1 MAKEKTDKKQNKT
14 PNYVAMESALGAV
27 CLLLTKAPSFKYLF
41 AGEYE
46 WRIIPAIATNQFALF
61 RNDKKEP
68 IAFVSFASINEEI
81 EKRLLSGSLKLT
93 PAEWKSGDKLY
104 IIDVISPFAGVP
116 EILKQLGENQFKDKK
131 IHILKPSK
139 DKKGGNI
146 AITLKEFLSE
156 INKNK
161 SDKE

>member
-1 MAKEKTDKKQNKT
+1 MTKEKTDKKQNKT

-41 AGEYE
+41 ANEYE
-46 WRIIPAIATNQFALF
+46 WRIIPAIAAGQFALF
-61 RNDKKEP
+61 RNDKNEP
-68 IAFVSFASINEEI
+68 IAFVSFASVNEEV
-81 EKRLLSGSLKLT
+81 EKRFLSGNLKLT

-104 IIDVISPFAGVP
+104 IVDIISPFAEIS
-116 EILKQLGENQFKDKK
+116 EILSQINKGKLKDKE
-131 IHILKPSK
+131 IHILKPNK

-146 AITLKEFLSE
+146 ATTLKEFLSE

-161 SDKE
+161 SDKK